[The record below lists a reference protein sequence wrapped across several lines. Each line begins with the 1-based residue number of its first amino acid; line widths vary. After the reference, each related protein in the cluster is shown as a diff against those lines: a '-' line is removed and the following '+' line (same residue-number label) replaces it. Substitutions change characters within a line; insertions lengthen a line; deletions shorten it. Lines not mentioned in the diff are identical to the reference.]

1 MAWSRP
7 ITYMLDAVF
16 IGLTFGAF
24 MAFVLYT
31 VGCEKL

>member
-1 MAWSRP
+1 MACLCPTS
-7 ITYMLDAVF
+7 YMLDAVF

-31 VGCEKL
+31 LGCEKL